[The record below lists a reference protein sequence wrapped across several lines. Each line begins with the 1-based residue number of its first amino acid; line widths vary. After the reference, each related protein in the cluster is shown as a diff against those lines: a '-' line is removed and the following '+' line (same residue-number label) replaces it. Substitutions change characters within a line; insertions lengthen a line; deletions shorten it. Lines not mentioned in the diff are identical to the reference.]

1 MMVVRKR
8 KIMTMTMPT
17 ATDKKQTYK
26 NAKVKM
32 QRKEITLKPYDNR
45 KSEKPGTRNLEPE
58 N

>member
-1 MMVVRKR
+1 MVVRKR

-32 QRKEITLKPYDNR
+32 QRKEITLKLYDNR
-45 KSEKPGTRNLEPE
+45 KSEKAGTRNLEPE